1 MVNLDVVGDG
11 DSVERVWNG
20 QDARVFPKEK
30 SQLHKIPAFTFPNHL
45 THSKN
50 ISSVFC

>member
-20 QDARVFPKEK
+20 QDARVFPR
-30 SQLHKIPAFTFPNHL
+30 KITTA
-45 THSKN
+45 KN
-50 ISSVFC
+50 SSLYLP